1 MIAFLQQVFTLLT
14 TEAGSLTYH
23 LVLAFAV
30 AGAIPGALH
39 QSRIL
44 GVRQPGR
51 MAIGLGGLLICQLIL
66 FASTGLVWQGLF
78 NPGDLLPLID
88 RAVILLSLVFV
99 IWLWVFP
106 EPSQKG
112 DAASS
117 FLGLIVIAFM
127 VVVGIW
133 WFDQPISTSY
143 AGAWIDQATDYLGL
157 GLALLGALFL
167 MIRRTPGWGLGLAML
182 VALGFGHL
190 VNLAIPTLDSDYSGA
205 IRLAQMA
212 AYPLLLALPM
222 RQAAVESKG
231 LAVRADP
238 ASPAGPILQVSA
250 PDHRNIPLDIKT
262 LRALMQVSADGNLE
276 SISPILAKVVAHTLL
291 ADVCLLVSPPDIMGN
306 MTVLGGYDLIR
317 ERTLPKISLGKD
329 LTPTLGI
336 ALQNKQILRLPASSG
351 SVDMVYL
358 GHRLSVQKVGHLMA
372 VPIKFDQGGSVGG
385 IVILSP
391 YTLRAW
397 NDEDQNRLVDLA
409 DSTAGYLQQF
419 DAFRLS
425 KDELQHLRQAFQ
437 SVKDEKDSVI
447 AERQALLARI
457 QTLQMKAADE
467 KLHTEE
473 LSDVKEELR
482 LALQEIAILNSAQN
496 PSSSPASGA
505 ELTNDEFAEI
515 LAVAEELRQP
525 MSSLVGYT
533 GVLLAE
539 SHGILGDRQRKIVE
553 RIRVANERMTRLLD
567 ELIDNLNVEDKQYK
581 QAELQAVDLPGI
593 LQTTINDTEAIRQA
607 NKIGLQIKIPERLP
621 SLQANPAALQKVL
634 DTLLKNASRVSVPE
648 TNIFLQ
654 ANIRAGEGEQD
665 YVLVQI
671 SDTGEGIPP
680 DELSHIFSH
689 ISSNAAYTGDS
700 NGTGLS
706 NVKSLVESFG
716 GRILVDN
723 EPGRGATFSLLL
735 PIKEG

>member
-23 LVLAFAV
+23 LVLAFAI
-30 AGAIPGALH
+30 AGSLPAALH
-39 QSRIL
+39 QSRIP

-51 MAIGLGGLLICQLIL
+51 MAIGLGGLLLCQLIL

-88 RAVILLSLVFV
+88 RGVILLSFVFV
-99 IWLWVFP
+99 IWLWAFP

-112 DAASS
+112 DAAAG
-117 FLGLIVIAFM
+117 FLALSVTSFM

-133 WFDQPISTSY
+133 WFDQPVSTPF
-143 AGAWIDQATDYLGL
+143 AGAWVDKATDYLAL
-157 GLALLGALFL
+157 GLAILGSLFL

-182 VALGFGHL
+182 VGLGLGHL
-190 VNLAIPTLDSDYSGA
+190 MNLAIPTPDSDYSGA
-205 IRLAQMA
+205 IRLTQMA

-222 RQAAVESKG
+222 RQAVVKSIE
-231 LAVRADP
+231 LAVRG
-238 ASPAGPILQVSA
+238 ASSSPNLQVTS

-291 ADVCLLVSPPDIMGN
+291 ADVCLLVSPPDVMGN
-306 MTVLGGYDLIR
+306 MSVLGGYDLIR

-358 GHRLSVQKVGHLMA
+358 GHRLSVQRVGHLMA
-372 VPIKFDQGGSVGG
+372 VPIRLNQGGSVGG

-409 DSTAGYLQQF
+409 ETTASYLQQHES
-419 DAFRLS
+419 FRLS
-425 KDELQHLRQAFQ
+425 KEELQQLHHAFQ
-437 SVKDEKDSVI
+437 TVKDEKDSMLV
-447 AERQALLARI
+447 ERQALFERI
-457 QTLQMKAADE
+457 QDLQRKASE
-467 KLHTEE
+467 EQQQTED
-473 LSDVKEELR
+473 LTSMREELR
-482 LALQEIAILNSAQN
+482 LALQEIAFLNAGQN
-496 PSSSPASGA
+496 PSNQPATGS

-515 LAVAEELRQP
+515 FAVAEELRQP

-533 GVLLAE
+533 DVLLAE

-567 ELIDNLNVEDKQYK
+567 ELISNLNIEEKQYK
-581 QAELQAVDLPGI
+581 QVELQAVDLAGV
-593 LQTTINDTEAIRQA
+593 LQKAINETETARQA
-607 NKIGLQIKIPERLP
+607 NQIGLRIKLPERLP
-621 SLQANPAALQKVL
+621 LLEANPGALQKGL
-634 DTLLKNASRVSVPE
+634 HILLSNACRVSTPDTSV
-648 TNIFLQ
+648 FLQ
-654 ANIRAGEGEQD
+654 ARVRAGEGDQD
-665 YVLVQI
+665 YILLQI
-671 SDTGEGIPP
+671 SDTGKGIPP
-680 DELSHIFSH
+680 DELPYIFSH
-689 ISSNAAYTGDS
+689 VSGDAGYEGES

-706 NVKSLVESFG
+706 GVKQLIESFG
-716 GRILVDN
+716 GRILVDSD
-723 EPGRGATFSLLL
+723 PGFGATFSLLL
-735 PIKEG
+735 PVKEV